1 MGLTRIHRT
10 RESLRN
16 ELGSFRAN
24 SVSIGFV
31 PTMGALHEGHLE
43 LMIRAARENDCVV
56 VSIFVN
62 PTQFNNQK
70 DLEKYPRML
79 DRDVELLSGLPFECN
94 LFAPEQSEIYPANE
108 LFEVPDLHPLDKVLE
123 GKFRPGHFQGV
134 AHVVHN
140 LLRIVEPDRAYFG
153 RKDLQQLAVI
163 RRMSAHFQLPIE
175 IVACETKREF
185 NGLAMSSRNLR
196 LTEVQKVDALIL
208 FETLEKVK
216 EWRSIHLPSEVRKL
230 AVAFFESGNLQLEYL
245 EIVDEN
251 TFELLSDSWNENSA
265 CCIAAFCGEVRLI
278 DNMTI

>member
-1 MGLTRIHRT
+1 
-10 RESLRN
+10 
-16 ELGSFRAN
+16 
-24 SVSIGFV
+24 
-31 PTMGALHEGHLE
+31 MGALHEGHLE
-43 LMIRAARENDCVV
+43 LITRAASENDSVV

-79 DRDVELLSGLPFECN
+79 DRDIELLSGLPFECI

-108 LFEVPDLHPLDKVLE
+108 LFEVPNLHPLDTVLE

-163 RRMSAHFQLPIE
+163 RRMSAHFQLPVE
-175 IVACETKREF
+175 IVACETKRES

-196 LTEVQKVDALIL
+196 LTEVQKADALIL
-208 FETLEKVK
+208 FETLERVK
-216 EWRSIHLPSEVRKL
+216 EWRSNHLPSEVRKL

-251 TFELLSDSWNENSA
+251 TFEVLLDSWSANSA
-265 CCIAAFCGEVRLI
+265 CCIAAYCGEVRLI
-278 DNMTI
+278 DNMAI